1 MFNTSSL
8 ADTQM
13 VFDALLANETGWAA
27 PKQADI
33 LLLAAFGL
41 MILLYSYLLR
51 LFDGAV
57 AALEKMPMWLWFI
70 PLTLALVLII
80 VLAPSGI
87 PGFIYADF

>member
-1 MFNTSSL
+1 
-8 ADTQM
+8 
-13 VFDALLANETGWAA
+13 
-27 PKQADI
+27 
-33 LLLAAFGL
+33 
-41 MILLYSYLLR
+41 LLR

-70 PLTLALVLII
+70 PLMLVLVLII